1 MSGESAS
8 DRRRSTAVVLLVEDH
23 ETSAD
28 GYAQLLTAS
37 GYHVVRAKNGYEALA
52 KVSREPPSLIVL
64 DLKLPKLDGWDLLER
79 LKSDSSISAIPV
91 VVVTGDPL
99 PSHHEVARSRGAA
112 AVLTKPIEPNDLLA
126 VVRGEL
132 ARSVPPRD
140 AAAPTGL

>member
-37 GYHVVRAKNGYEALA
+37 GYFVVRAKNGYEALA
-52 KVSREPPSLIVL
+52 EVSRDPPSLVVL
-64 DLKLPKLDGWDLLER
+64 DLKLPKLDGWELLER
-79 LKSDSSISAIPV
+79 LKGDSSISSIPV

-112 AVLTKPIEPNDLLA
+112 AVLTKPIEPNDLLDA
-126 VVRGEL
+126 VRDQL
-132 ARSVPPRD
+132 SRTVPRR
-140 AAAPTGL
+140 

>member
-37 GYHVVRAKNGYEALA
+37 GYCVVRAKNGYEALA
-52 KVSREPPSLIVL
+52 EVSRDPPSLVVL
-64 DLKLPKLDGWDLLER
+64 DLKLPKLDGWELLER
-79 LKSDSSISAIPV
+79 LKGDSSISSIPV

-112 AVLTKPIEPNDLLA
+112 AVLTKPIEPNDLLDA
-126 VVRGEL
+126 VRDQL
-132 ARSVPPRD
+132 SRTVPQR
-140 AAAPTGL
+140 